1 MWDDV
6 LRAFALVF
14 VIEGMLPFLAPRLW
28 RRLMLEVMGMDDRS
42 LRWGGLAVMVFGVA
56 LLYVVR

>member
-28 RRLMLEVMGMDDRS
+28 RRLMLEVMGMNDRS